1 VHPRTES
8 TAHIWQ
14 VAIDMSLFYVALFL
28 ACLTGVCALVMIGDK
43 LRRMYVDWLASTD
56 ICTSNEPGLDE
67 ARHGH
72 FESLVMQ

>member
-1 VHPRTES
+1 
-8 TAHIWQ
+8 
-14 VAIDMSLFYVALFL
+14 MSVFYVALFL